1 MSSPLRPRILVLG
14 TGGTIAA
21 TAQHATML
29 ADYTVT
35 EHINSVLTAVPELH
49 SLASIEAQQVCNV
62 DSRDM
67 TNTLLLRIANHA
79 LQALQRPDIDGIVIT
94 HGTDTLEE
102 TAFFLDRVLP
112 SGKPVVLTGAMR
124 PATALSPDGPLNLYN
139 AVLLAT
145 NPLAHQRG
153 VMVLMNDQVHAA
165 RFVTK
170 AHTSQADAFRSTDH
184 GCLGLIT
191 NGQLHMAQAPLTSAS
206 TANPFDLAALAS
218 LPLVDIIYD
227 HQNAGQHL
235 YTASVNAG
243 ARGIVMAG
251 TGNGSLSPG
260 AVAGATFAAQHGVIC
275 VRASRVGA
283 GHVSSSPQDLK
294 LGLICANAL
303 TPQKARILLMLSL
316 AAGHDMPH
324 IQAHFNEN

>member
-1 MSSPLRPRILVLG
+1 MTSPPRPRIMVLG

-29 ADYTVT
+29 ADYAVT
-35 EHINSVLTAVPELH
+35 ENINSVLTAVPELH
-49 SLASIEAQQVCNV
+49 KLADIQCQQVCNV

-67 TNTLLLRIANHA
+67 SNTLLLLIAGHA
-79 LQALQRPDIDGIVIT
+79 LDALRRPDVDGIVIT

-102 TAFFLDRVLP
+102 TAYFLDLVLP
-112 SGKPVVLTGAMR
+112 LGKPVVLTGAMR

-145 NPLAHQRG
+145 SPLAHQRG

-170 AHTSQADAFRSTDH
+170 THTTQPDAFRSADH
-184 GCLGLIT
+184 GCLGLIA
-191 NGQLHMAQAPLTSAS
+191 NGQLHMAQSPVPRSGAAGHFDASA
-206 TANPFDLAALAS
+206 LHS

-235 YTASVNAG
+235 YTASVAAG
-243 ARGIVMAG
+243 ARGIVFAG
-251 TGNGSLSPG
+251 TGNGSLSAS
-260 AVAGATFAAQHGVIC
+260 AVAGAAYAVQHGVMC

-283 GHVSSSPQDLK
+283 GLVSASNQDAEQ
-294 LGLICANAL
+294 GLICAGAL
-303 TPQKARILLMLSL
+303 NPQKARILLMLSL
-316 AAGHDMPH
+316 ALDRD
-324 IQAHFNEN
+324 IQQIQGYFLA

>member
-1 MSSPLRPRILVLG
+1 MISPPRPRIMVLG

-29 ADYTVT
+29 ADYAVT
-35 EHINSVLTAVPELH
+35 ENIHSILTAVPELH
-49 SLASIEAQQVCNV
+49 ALADIECQQVCNV

-67 TNTLLLRIANHA
+67 NNTLLLLIAA
-79 LQALQRPDIDGIVIT
+79 QALDALRRPDVDGIVIT

-102 TAFFLDRVLP
+102 TAYFLDLVLP
-112 SGKPVVLTGAMR
+112 LGKPVVLTGAMR

-145 NPLAHQRG
+145 KPLAHQRG

-170 AHTSQADAFRSTDH
+170 GHTTQPDAFRSADH
-184 GCLGLIT
+184 GCLGLIA
-191 NGQLHMAQAPLTSAS
+191 NGQLHMAQSPLARTGAADHFDASALH
-206 TANPFDLAALAS
+206 T

-227 HQNAGQHL
+227 HQHAGQHL
-235 YTASVNAG
+235 YTASVAAG

-251 TGNGSLSPG
+251 TGNGSLSTG
-260 AVAGATFAAQHGVIC
+260 AVAGAAYAVQHGVIC

-283 GHVSSSPQDLK
+283 GLVSASTQDTD
-294 LGLICANAL
+294 LGLICAAAL
-303 TPQKARILLMLSL
+303 NPQKARILLMLSL
-316 AAGHDMPH
+316 ALGHDRQH
-324 IQAHFNEN
+324 IQDHFLA